1 MNHEEMNKLANE
13 FENSTEILTAIG
25 NDTRQKIILTLM
37 NAEDQ
42 SGMRVEEIASKTFLS
57 RPAVSHHLQ
66 ILKHA
71 GIIKMRKEGTKNFYY
86 YDDTG
91 DAIEQLIQTLTH
103 AKRLINETARK

>member
-1 MNHEEMNKLANE
+1 MEREEMIKLAQE
-13 FENSTEILTAIG
+13 FEDTTEILTAIG

-37 NAEDQ
+37 NAQDQ

-86 YDDTG
+86 FDDTG
-91 DAIEQLIQTLTH
+91 AAIEQLIQTLTQASVLVH
-103 AKRLINETARK
+103 GKRA